1 MRSGISIATV
11 GMQNDYQGF
20 DHNPNTDFSN
30 NRVDGESSILQ
41 KYSDKNE
48 QNANESLN
56 PL

>member
-48 QNANESLN
+48 KNANESLN